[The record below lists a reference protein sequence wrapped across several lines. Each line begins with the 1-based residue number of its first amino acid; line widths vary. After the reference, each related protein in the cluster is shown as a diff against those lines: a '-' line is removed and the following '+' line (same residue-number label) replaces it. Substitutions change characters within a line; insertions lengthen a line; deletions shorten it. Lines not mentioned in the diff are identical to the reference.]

1 MARRAMLVP
10 LTSAA
15 RRPSTKPRSPGAS
28 ARPRARAEPGART
41 TCAATSCLSADTAT
55 AVLPPPR
62 CAAAAVCPAVGTAWQ
77 SFCAAARR
85 ARSDA
90 TPAMRLPS
98 RPSRTATRHSSRLLA
113 LVIAARSSW
122 ARTIGCLA
130 GMVTTPSV
138 TPPTCTT
145 TWSSGPETLTSGRSS
160 LTSTTSQPLSA
171 RRCTAVFPAACG
183 S

>member
-28 ARPRARAEPGART
+28 ARTRARAEPGART

-62 CAAAAVCPAVGTAWQ
+62 CTAAAA
-77 SFCAAARR
+77 AAARR

-130 GMVTTPSV
+130 GTVTTPSV
-138 TPPTCTT
+138 TPPTCST
-145 TWSSGPETLTSGRSS
+145 TWRSGPETLTSGRSS